1 MDDAKLNILV
11 IEDDEYISKVITKEF
26 TALNYA
32 THTISTISEAKE
44 YINEKAHLINLFL
57 LDIKLPD
64 GDGLSLLDT
73 IKQKNQEA
81 AIIIMSGH
89 LNNKIVNRAI
99 RNGCYNFLEKPFS
112 VEKDIVPIVK
122 RSLSSILLKK
132 ENNYLS
138 EQMLHT
144 SKLTAL
150 GELSA
155 TIVHDIRGPLGI
167 IQLTCEDLNEDFLQK
182 NNLSKEELEEHLS
195 QIFKACGKIKK
206 LVDHLR
212 NYSRNDHSEKE
223 ESINVYS
230 LIENSLFMV
239 KQKIRN
245 FNIKVIHEEDITLS
259 KIEIKCYPNKFEQV
273 LMNLM
278 SNACDAM
285 KEQEKKE
292 LSIKVF
298 INQGFL
304 YISVCDTGSGIP
316 ENIQTK
322 IFESF
327 FTTKPKGEG
336 TGLGL
341 SIVKNIVMEHG
352 GELLLESEMGV
363 GSIFTVKLPTTKIL
377 SEDDSSKSPPPSKA
391 A

>member
-1 MDDAKLNILV
+1 MDEAKLNILV
-11 IEDDEYISKVITKEF
+11 VEDDEYISKVINKEF
-26 TALNYA
+26 SALNYE
-32 THTISTISEAKE
+32 THILSTLADARN
-44 YINEKAHLINLFL
+44 YITDKAELIDLFL
-57 LDIKLPD
+57 LDLKLPD
-64 GDGLSLLDT
+64 GDGFSLLNF
-73 IKQKNQEA
+73 IKEKNQEA
-81 AIIIMSGH
+81 PIIIMTGH
-89 LNNKIVNRAI
+89 LSNKIVNRAI
-99 RNGCYNFLEKPFS
+99 RHGCYNFLEKPFS
-112 VEKDIVPIVK
+112 VQKDILPIVR
-122 RSLSSILLKK
+122 RSLSSVLLKK
-132 ENNYLS
+132 ENHYLS

-155 TIVHDIRGPLGI
+155 TVVHDIRGPLGI
-167 IQLTCEDLNEDFLQK
+167 IQLTCEDLKDDFSQK
-182 NNLSKEELEEHLS
+182 NSITKDELDEHIN
-195 QIFKACGKIKK
+195 QINKACGKIKK

-223 ESINVYS
+223 EYIEINS

-245 FNIKVIHEEDITLS
+245 LGINVINDLENHPN
-259 KIEIKCYPNKFEQV
+259 KIIIKCFPNKFEQV

-285 KEQEKKE
+285 KDQAKKD

-298 INQGFL
+298 INQGYL
-304 YISVCDTGSGIP
+304 YISISDTGTGIP
-316 ENIQTK
+316 EDIKIK
-322 IFESF
+322 IFDSF

-341 SIVKNIVMEHG
+341 SIVKNIVVEHG
-352 GELLLESEMGV
+352 GELLLETELGV
-363 GSIFTVKLPTTKIL
+363 GSIFTIKIPTSKIL
-377 SEDDSSKSPPPSKA
+377 RGENDDKDPSPSKA